1 MPAPGFF
8 DFNNFDPD
16 FDPHAASEVDHEPT
30 TLVEFETNNDSSSS
44 NNNSNSNNPSHNS
57 TPFRPVV
64 LPGGK
69 GRGNTTATGKA
80 KVLHRDPSP

>member
-16 FDPHAASEVDHEPT
+16 FNSDAETEVAQEST
-30 TLVEFETNNDSSSS
+30 ELETNNNHNDDNHHPSSTR
-44 NNNSNSNNPSHNS
+44 S
-57 TPFRPVV
+57 TSFRPVV